1 MDEREYLVSY
11 IFNSIAKK
19 FGEKFRE
26 RHAFV
31 GGKEN
36 IFVPFAER
44 ILRDNKSVSNSLYV
58 GNPNGVLNEYTVFG
72 NEVTA
77 KVNLLERS
85 CSCQKF
91 DLVKML
97 CEQAMTALRAKY
109 SDGEDSVTPSTTTL
123 RQFIKLKVTSSH
135 TQKQLTWSLRRLN
148 GLCHR
153 NW

>member
-1 MDEREYLVSY
+1 M
-11 IFNSIAKK
+11 
-19 FGEKFRE
+19 FRE

-36 IFVPFAER
+36 IFVPSVER
-44 ILRDNKSVSNSLYV
+44 ILRDNKSTSDSMYV
-58 GNPNGVLNEYTVFG
+58 GNPNGVLYEYTVFG
-72 NEVTA
+72 NGVTA

-85 CSCQKF
+85 YSSQKF
-91 DLVKML
+91 DLMKISCEQGWQL
-97 CEQAMTALRAKY
+97 CEKSTAMAKIM
-109 SDGEDSVTPSTTTL
+109 VTPSTNIL

-135 TQKQLTWSLRRLN
+135 TQKQLTWSLQRLN